1 MRGKNTMS
9 DNDEIDKGA
18 VENTAPN
25 NGAEPEYKVGYCKP
39 PLETRF
45 PPGSSGNPRG
55 RPRGRPSL
63 KTMVE
68 SVAYRKVP
76 IRQGD
81 QTHWMPLF
89 EAVLFGLALKGAKG
103 DHRPGSAL
111 IKTVTD
117 VLDIQPANFPEQSPN
132 SKPSAGFFINLDAA
146 LLSEDDMADLSRLA
160 QTVDLGGD
168 VTAIKVSDFIR
179 LQQIVN
185 KGRGKNITP
194 QS

>member
-1 MRGKNTMS
+1 MS
-9 DNDEIDKGA
+9 DNDEIGKGA

-45 PPGSSGNPRG
+45 PPGPSGNPRG

-89 EAVLFGLALKGAKG
+89 EGAPGAL
-103 DHRPGSAL
+103 
-111 IKTVTD
+111 
-117 VLDIQPANFPEQSPN
+117 
-132 SKPSAGFFINLDAA
+132 
-146 LLSEDDMADLSRLA
+146 
-160 QTVDLGGD
+160 
-168 VTAIKVSDFIR
+168 
-179 LQQIVN
+179 
-185 KGRGKNITP
+185 
-194 QS
+194 

>member
-1 MRGKNTMS
+1 MS
-9 DNDEIDKGA
+9 DNDEIDKDA
-18 VENTAPN
+18 VENTAPD

-55 RPRGRPSL
+55 RPRGRSDL
-63 KTMVE
+63 KTMIE
-68 SVAYRKVP
+68 NVAYRKVP
-76 IRQGD
+76 IRQGE
-81 QTHWMPLF
+81 QTHLMPLF
-89 EAVLFGLALKGAKG
+89 EAVLFGLGLKGAKG
-103 DHRPGSAL
+103 YHRPVSAL
-111 IKTVTD
+111 IETVTD

>member
-1 MRGKNTMS
+1 
-9 DNDEIDKGA
+9 
-18 VENTAPN
+18 
-25 NGAEPEYKVGYCKP
+25 
-39 PLETRF
+39 
-45 PPGSSGNPRG
+45 
-55 RPRGRPSL
+55 
-63 KTMVE
+63 
-68 SVAYRKVP
+68 
-76 IRQGD
+76 
-81 QTHWMPLF
+81 MPLF
-89 EAVLFGLALKGAKG
+89 EAVLFGLTLKGAKG
-103 DHRPGSAL
+103 DHRPGSAF

-117 VLDIQPANFPEQSPN
+117 LVDIQPANFPEQSPN